1 MLMRKSHGI
10 ALVITLVSILVVG
23 GVSALMFSRMLDEMR
38 HSRDNTAVVQTL
50 MLARGGAN
58 VAGALLTGPVRDRL
72 QQVVNATSSTTN
84 RWSYGGNSSGTRPDP
99 ATVASDLATVASQL
113 QTEVNSL
120 VCDLN
125 PAPASSGAT
134 VRVRVYFTN
143 TACAGSATYPSGV
156 GLPTG
161 VKLPSGRFVDGAPR
175 GGTGQNNLQQYSL
188 PFVMV
193 AEAAQGI
200 YQRNVVLQG
209 EFRFPIG
216 RSSFARYALF
226 TNVHTARGGGDVWFT
241 DRTLFDG
248 PVHTNQYFRFYRSP
262 WFGGEVTSAG
272 CASPGASSC
281 SGSVT
286 PGARFMSSDG
296 SRQTFIAESAMSPS
310 ASAPTYRGTQPTF
323 TDGVS
328 WNSSFVKLPDNDS
341 RQRDAADDRGLRFT
355 SNLYSLEL
363 YATDSNGNL
372 LTRNSSGEWQ
382 PTATYQYIK
391 ACTSSSSCT
400 EYRYADGPSK
410 VLYRKSGSSWVA
422 VQSNFNGVIYVDGS
436 INRLR
441 GPSRV
446 PANSTNP
453 DDAPP
458 ALAHFA
464 EITIAAR
471 DDIRITRDLKYENP
485 PCDSSPTRNTDGSV
499 TRATCDDLEV
509 NNILGIYAQ
518 GTSSDPADVLIGGG
532 DASSGLRAPQ
542 NIAVQGVLMSSTG
555 IVGVEN
561 YNDLSPSGDVHLLG
575 GVIEYYYGAFGTF
588 NPSTGAPTAGYG
600 RKFTYDQ
607 RMLNGKAPPY
617 FPTTELDEVGT
628 PRVISFGQREQV
640 Y

>member
-1 MLMRKSHGI
+1 
-10 ALVITLVSILVVG
+10 
-23 GVSALMFSRMLDEMR
+23 
-38 HSRDNTAVVQTL
+38 

-72 QQVVNATSSTTN
+72 RQVVNATSSTTN
-84 RWSYGGNSSGTRPDP
+84 RWSYGGNGSGTQPDP
-99 ATVASDLATVASQL
+99 ATVASDLAVVAGQL
-113 QTEVNSL
+113 QTQVDSL

-125 PAPASSGAT
+125 PAPAGSGAT

-143 TACAGSATYPSGV
+143 TACAGSTTYPSGV

-161 VKLPSGRFVDGAPR
+161 VKLPSGRFVDGSPR
-175 GGTGQNNLQQYSL
+175 GGTGDNNLQQYSL

-193 AEAAQGI
+193 AEATQGT
-200 YQRNVVLQG
+200 YRRNVVLQG
-209 EFRFPIG
+209 EYRFPIG

-226 TNVHTARGGGDVWFT
+226 TNVHASRGGEDIWFT

-248 PVHTNQYFRFYRSP
+248 PVHTNQYFRFYRNP

-272 CASPGASSC
+272 CTSPGVSSC
-281 SGSVT
+281 SGSIT
-286 PGARFMSSDG
+286 PGASFMSADG
-296 SRQTFIAESAMSPS
+296 RSQNFIAESSMSPN
-310 ASAPTYRGTQPTF
+310 ASAPTYRGTQPAF

-328 WNSSFVKLPDNDS
+328 WRSSFVKLPDNDN
-341 RQRDAADDRGLRFT
+341 RQREAANDRGLLFA
-355 SNLYSLEL
+355 SNLYSLDL

-372 LTRNSSGEWQ
+372 LTRNASGQWQ
-382 PTATYQYIK
+382 PAATYQYIK
-391 ACTSSSSCT
+391 ACTSSSSSSCT
-400 EYRYADGPSK
+400 EYRYTDGPSK
-410 VLYRKSGSSWVA
+410 VLYRKSGSSWVV
-422 VQSNFNGVIYVDGS
+422 VQNNFNGVIYVEGS
-436 INRLR
+436 IDRLR

-446 PANSTNP
+446 PANSSNP
-453 DDAPP
+453 DNAPP

-471 DDIRITRDLKYENP
+471 NDIRITRDLKYENP
-485 PCDSSPTRNTDGSV
+485 PCSSSPTRNPDGSV
-499 TRATCDDLEV
+499 TRATCDNLDV

-518 GTSSDPADVLIGGG
+518 GTSSDPGDILIGGG
-532 DASSGLRAPQ
+532 DASSGLLAPA
-542 NIAVQGVLMSSTG
+542 NIAIQGVLMSSRG

-561 YNDLSPSGDVHLLG
+561 YNSISPAGDVNLLG
-575 GVIEYYYGAFGTF
+575 GIIEYYYGAFGTF
-588 NPSTGAPTAGYG
+588 NSSTGTFSTGYG